1 MNIISGQNVDLI
13 TPFPANEVRRVFGWN
28 HCYRTITENDD
39 TPNNIED
46 FTTHVQTLLTV
57 CPSWGIIDK
66 NRITNTSHE
75 APLVGIGLFE
85 PAGSRTGYFHVA
97 TARKAF
103 RTGLIDEAG
112 ELVIKTLFDS
122 VPTLLRLGAYM
133 DEKNAP
139 AKALCRRLGFKFEG
153 VCEDAILQNGQPK
166 NVAYFGLTRRN
177 WICHLD
183 KQALQ
188 EVSGANSQDSSQK
201 PAPSQPEETPALP
214 QEQVKEQ
221 QQDTPVAQAA
231 TPSE

>member
-46 FTTHVQTLLTV
+46 FTKHMEQVLAV

-85 PAGSRTGYFHVA
+85 PQGTRGGFFHVA

-112 ELVIKTLFDS
+112 ELVIKSLFDNI
-122 VPTLLRLGAYM
+122 PTLLRLGAYM

-139 AKALCRRLGFKFEG
+139 AKALCRRMGFKFEG
-153 VCEDAILQNGQPK
+153 VCEDAFLQNGQPK
-166 NVAYFGLTRRN
+166 SLACFGLTRRN
-177 WICHLD
+177 WICRSQELD
-183 KQALQ
+183 KASRGDNLDKASLMLAPFQQ
-188 EVSGANSQDSSQK
+188 EV
-201 PAPSQPEETPALP
+201 TPALP

-221 QQDTPVAQAA
+221 QQDTPAVQAA
-231 TPSE
+231 TPSV

>member
-13 TPFPANEVRRVFGWN
+13 TPFPSTEVRRVFGWN

-46 FTTHVQTLLTV
+46 FTAHMQQVLAV

-66 NRITNTSHE
+66 NRLTNNSHE

-85 PAGSRTGYFHVA
+85 PQGIRGGFFHVA

-112 ELVIKTLFDS
+112 EMVIRHLFETL
-122 VPTLLRLGAYM
+122 PALLRLGAYM

-139 AKALCRRLGFKFEG
+139 AKALCRRMGFKFEG
-153 VCEDAILQNGQPK
+153 ICEDAFLQNGQPK
-166 NVAYFGLTRRN
+166 GLACFGLTRRN
-177 WICHLD
+177 WICRLETSTHNNLQGSLD
-183 KQALQ
+183 KASQILSPELEAQ
-188 EVSGANSQDSSQK
+188 EVLPLEDPNVQANMAGQ
-201 PAPSQPEETPALP
+201 
-214 QEQVKEQ
+214 
-221 QQDTPVAQAA
+221 
-231 TPSE
+231 